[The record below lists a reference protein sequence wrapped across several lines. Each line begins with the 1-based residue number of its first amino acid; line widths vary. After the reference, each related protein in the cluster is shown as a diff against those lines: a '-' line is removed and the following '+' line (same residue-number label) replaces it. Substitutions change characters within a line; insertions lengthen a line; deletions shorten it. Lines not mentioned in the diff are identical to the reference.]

1 MLYDSDSKKPAT
13 LDFARDIALRAS
25 AISMGFVFLMGG
37 WRRFYNVPA
46 KHDITSPGHLANKLV
61 EAAPGS
67 PVEAAIHWVLY
78 NPLITE
84 WSVYV
89 MSTAEVLVGL
99 ALIFGLL
106 TRLAATGSALI
117 NIALMLIFGWM
128 GFECLDEWTMAA
140 LGFAISV
147 SVVMFGPGSFSLD
160 QRFGLDV
167 LAKYITRPVAISLTA
182 LSILMTGG
190 FYSYYFGIFD
200 FHKLTSTGAYN
211 IVANEVPGHPD
222 QATLYVNAGG
232 SSTAAY
238 VKSIT
243 FTLQDGAQI
252 IQNAEEISVIH
263 NHFAPWSHSGKV
275 VDGVLKLRLGSLT
288 DIQIPAGA
296 QSAVID
302 LIDNKD
308 PVVHFTQT
316 GN

>member
-1 MLYDSDSKKPAT
+1 MSYDTTPEKSGALNGVKDV
-13 LDFARDIALRAS
+13 ALRAS

-46 KHDITSPGHLANKLV
+46 KHDISSPGHLANKLV

-67 PVEAAIHWVLY
+67 PVEFAIHWVLY
-78 NPLITE
+78 NPFLAE
-84 WSVYV
+84 WSVYF
-89 MSTAEVLVGL
+89 MSTVEVLVGL

-106 TRLAATGSALI
+106 TRLAATGSALV
-117 NIALMLIFGWM
+117 NVALMLIFGWM

-147 SVVMFGPGSFSLD
+147 SVVMFGPGGWSLD
-160 QRFGLDV
+160 RYFGLDI
-167 LAKYITRPVAISLTA
+167 LANYITRPVAITLTV
-182 LSILMTGG
+182 LSVLMTVG

-200 FHKLTSTGAYN
+200 FHKRTSTGVYN
-211 IVANEVPGHPD
+211 IVAEEVPD
-222 QATLYVNAGG
+222 YSDRATLYVNAGG

-243 FTLQDGAQI
+243 FTLQDGRKVIQTAEQI
-252 IQNAEEISVIH
+252 KVLRD
-263 NHFAPWSHSGKV
+263 HFAPWSHSGKV
-275 VDGVLKLRLGSLT
+275 VDGVLKLRLGSKV
-288 DIQIPAGA
+288 DIQLPEEA

-308 PVVHFTQT
+308 PVVYFTAA
-316 GN
+316 N

>member
-1 MLYDSDSKKPAT
+1 MSHDLSPENPDT
-13 LDFARDIALRAS
+13 LDGVKDIALRAS

-67 PVEAAIHWVLY
+67 PVEGAIHWVLY
-78 NPLITE
+78 NPFIAE
-84 WSVYV
+84 WSVYL
-89 MSTAEVLVGL
+89 MSTVEVLVGL

-117 NIALMLIFGWM
+117 NVALMLIFGWM

-147 SVVMFGPGSFSLD
+147 SVIMFGPGSFSLD
-160 QRFGLDV
+160 QRFGLDIF
-167 LAKYITRPVAISLTA
+167 ARYITRPVAISLTA
-182 LSILMTGG
+182 FSILMTGG

-222 QATLYVNAGG
+222 QTTLYVNAGG

-243 FTLQDGAQI
+243 FTLQNGAKFTQKA
-252 IQNAEEISVIH
+252 AEINVIH
-263 NHFAPWSHSGKV
+263 SHFAPWSHSGKV
-275 VDGVLKLRLGSLT
+275 VDGVLKLRLGSQT
-288 DIQIPAGA
+288 DIQLPTGA

-308 PVVHFTQT
+308 PVVHFAPTT
-316 GN
+316 N